1 MEQFWRK
8 KTFKVL
14 LTTWNKKLEQ
24 SGFNDAEI
32 ELRSDRALK
41 QSASSRF
48 KRWPEWER
56 ESRLEY
62 YCFLGNLVNN
72 TVFKNE
78 LEKFIMIM
86 HSEGATIREIVDQ
99 ASLNGI
105 SVFRKTVM
113 HIIRRWE
120 TKWGIRSWSLQQMNL
135 KRDID

>member
-14 LTTWNKKLEQ
+14 LTTWNKELEK
-24 SGFNDAEI
+24 SGFEDAEI
-32 ELRSDRALK
+32 ELKGDRALR

-62 YCFLGNLVNN
+62 YCFVGHLVHNAI
-72 TVFKNE
+72 FPNE
-78 LEKFIMIM
+78 LEKFIMFK
-86 HSEGATIREIVDQ
+86 HSEGATIREIVDE
-99 ASLNGI
+99 AENNGM

-113 HIIRRWE
+113 HIIRRWQM
-120 TKWGIRSWSLQQMNL
+120 KWGIRSWSLHQRNL
-135 KRDID
+135 KK